1 MIEMERTVKNW
12 LSEHVAE
19 LVYAFLLAIGNVLGF
34 ARLKSTHGKRLDKV
48 EENLEKHTGPG
59 TLHRNPDFEHRLDT
73 IDKTLNE
80 IKGLLN
86 QALQPRR

>member
-1 MIEMERTVKNW
+1 MKNW

-19 LVYAFLLAIGNVLGF
+19 VVYACLLAIGNGLGL

-48 EENLEKHTGPG
+48 EGDLGKHVESGE
-59 TLHRNPDFEHRLDT
+59 LHRNPDFERRLDT
-73 IDKTLNE
+73 IDDTLKE

-86 QALQPRR
+86 QALQQRR